1 MRRGLAARW
10 LIPAVWALACL
21 NNSLASAAPERVFPR
36 VETGVHEGA
45 INDATL
51 VPGSGL
57 LLTVSDDKTAR
68 LWSLDKLTPAGVIRP
83 PVGSA
88 DIGAIYS
95 SAASDKAIA
104 LGGRLR
110 DNQGRYGVALYLR
123 SDLSS
128 AGVLWGFPAAVTALR
143 FSATGRMLAVGM
155 QGGAGF
161 RVLDLVSNGTAFRDV
176 VGGTVTG
183 LDYDGQGRLAV
194 ASDDGA
200 VRLYGADGQPV
211 KLPPL
216 PKGSIPWRIAFSPD
230 GGQLAIGDRRQ
241 ASVHVLDLRKMKYEP
256 DLRGAQTHA
265 GSLEIVA
272 YSLDGKTLF
281 AGGSY
286 IDKTGQVFVR
296 QFPIG
301 PGGPGAGVSDI
312 KLTRQLV
319 TDLVPLADGL
329 IVTTADPAILRLDR
343 AGKVSTAV
351 RSNHPDFRS
360 GGLNALL
367 VSQDG
372 AVVDLPGISGT
383 RLRFDAVQHAIMQ
396 PDGRPMLRPFT
407 TARGLSVTQWLNDAA
422 PRVNGQ
428 LVPLGEGETARAA
441 AVLPDGTGAAIGTDF
456 YVRLVRRSGEV
467 WKVETEAPVWAVNAS
482 GDGRLVI
489 AALGDGTVHWYD
501 IATGR
506 ELLALL
512 IDPPTKRFVIWTSEG
527 YFDHDHQADGGPDGR
542 GLIGHRFNTASG
554 SDSQFVQIGQLYP
567 LFFRPDLVGLTF
579 RNDAASQQRLAE
591 QTRML
596 GSVAMALAGGLPAR
610 VTLLGACPATAG
622 RCGPAAGSDGTTTDA
637 IRTGAEQ
644 VLIRYR
650 LDDTVGMPGAV
661 TLTRN
666 GVVMR
671 AEPRVRESGPQ
682 MRVEE
687 VLVALVAGSNTV
699 RIAPVSANGAV
710 EATDGESA
718 VLTVDRR
725 GPEPAFG
732 ALPVPRGPIPAGTVT
747 TTVDVPFI
755 PAVRRLFVLS
765 VGVGEF
771 LEPTLDF
778 MGLPNAGADAS
789 AVADVFASPSPP
801 VYDAPIVVRLVGK
814 NATRPRIVAA
824 LQEIANQ
831 ARPDDMAVIFF
842 AGHGL
847 SVDGRYYYAAGDLA
861 RGDTGRLNQLLHPKT
876 EAAGEAMSSEIF
888 EQYGLSQEVLL
899 QLLQSIQA
907 SRVAIILDTCY
918 SATAATGDAV
928 LRRDLNTT
936 VTNRL
941 GHASGRFVLSSAFRQ
956 AADSGGEG
964 MSEHGLFTSYLL
976 QAFEGAADLEQS
988 GLIDIYKLANYMRRS
1003 VVTHSREMATRLN
1016 RDELM
1021 QEPSFYFAGSDFFA
1035 LRAVSPGKAAP

>member
-1 MRRGLAARW
+1 MLKGFATRW
-10 LIPAVWALACL
+10 LVPALWALAYL
-21 NNSLASAAPERVFPR
+21 NGAPASAAPERVFPR

-51 VPGSGL
+51 LPGSGL

-68 LWSLDKLTPAGVIRP
+68 LWSLDRLAPAGVIRP
-83 PVGSA
+83 PVGGA
-88 DIGAIYS
+88 DIGAMYS

-110 DNQGRYGVALYLR
+110 DARGRYGVALYLR

-143 FSATGRMLAVGM
+143 FSGTGRMLAVGM

-176 VGGTVTG
+176 AGGTVTG
-183 LDYDGQGRLAV
+183 LDYDRQGRLAV
-194 ASDDGA
+194 ASDDGT
-200 VRLYGADGQPV
+200 VRLYGANGQPV

-241 ASVHVLDLRKMKYEP
+241 AAVHVLDLGKMRYEP
-256 DLRGAQTHA
+256 DLRGVPTHA

-296 QFPIG
+296 RFPIG
-301 PGGPGAGVSDI
+301 PGVGASDI
-312 KLTRQLV
+312 KVTRQLV

-329 IVTTADPAILRLDR
+329 IVTTADPAILRLDG

-351 RSNHPDFRS
+351 RSSHPDFRS
-360 GGLNALL
+360 VGLDALL

-372 AVVDLPGISGT
+372 AVVDLPGIAGR
-383 RLRFDAVQHAIMQ
+383 RLRFDAVQHAIVE

-407 TARGLSVTQWLNDAA
+407 TTRGLSVTQWQNDAA

-456 YVRLVRRSGEV
+456 HVRLVRRSGEV

-512 IDPPTKRFVIWTSEG
+512 IDPPTKHFVIWTPEG
-527 YFDHDHQADGGPDGR
+527 YFDHDHQANGGPDGR
-542 GLIGHRFNTASG
+542 GLIGHRFNTESG
-554 SDSQFVQIGQLYP
+554 ADSQFVQIGQLYP
-567 LFFRPDLVGLTF
+567 LFFRPDLVGLGF
-579 RNDAASQQRLAE
+579 RNDLASQRRLGE

-610 VTLLGACPATAG
+610 VTLLGACPAIAG
-622 RCGPAAGSDGTTTDA
+622 QCDPATGSDGTAPTDA

-650 LDDTVGMPGAV
+650 LDDTVGTPGAV

-666 GVVMR
+666 GVVVR
-671 AEPRVRESGPQ
+671 AEPKVLESGPS
-682 MRVEE
+682 MRVEQ
-687 VLVALVAGSNTV
+687 VAVALAAGSNMV
-699 RIAPVSANGAV
+699 RIAPVSANRAV
-710 EATDGESA
+710 EARGEEAA

-725 GPEPAFG
+725 APGLAF
-732 ALPVPRGPIPAGTVT
+732 AAEPVPRSPAT
-747 TTVDVPFI
+747 TGAMKTAVDVPFV

-814 NATRPRIVAA
+814 DATRPRIVAA

-831 ARPDDMAVIFF
+831 ARPDDIAVIFF

-847 SVDGRYYYAAGDLA
+847 SVDGRYYYAGSDLA
-861 RGDTGRLNQLLHPKT
+861 RGDAGRLNQLLHPET
-876 EAAGEAMSSEIF
+876 EAAGEAMASEVF
-888 EQYGLSQEVLL
+888 EQHGLSQEVLL
-899 QLLQSIQA
+899 PLLQSIQA

-928 LRRDLNTT
+928 LRRDLNAT

-956 AADSGGEG
+956 AADSGGDG
-964 MSEHGLFTSYLL
+964 MNEHGLFTSYLL
-976 QAFEGAADLEQS
+976 QAFEGAADLGQS
-988 GLIDIYKLANYMRRS
+988 GVIDIYKLATYMRQS
-1003 VVTHSREMATRLN
+1003 VVAHSREMATRLN

-1021 QEPSFYFAGSDFFA
+1021 QEPSFYFAGNDFFA
-1035 LRAVSPGKAAP
+1035 LRAVSPGKPAP